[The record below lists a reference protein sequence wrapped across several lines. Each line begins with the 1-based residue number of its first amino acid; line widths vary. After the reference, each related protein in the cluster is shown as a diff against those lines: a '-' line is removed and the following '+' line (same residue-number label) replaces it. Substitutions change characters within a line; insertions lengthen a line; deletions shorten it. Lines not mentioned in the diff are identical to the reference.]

1 MCGEKYV
8 SESVRNGVLRWAKH
22 EDPNKQSELAKHL
35 KYIRDYQFEWKVPT
49 KAPEYTGEKESFR
62 RIFIKSLNPSLN
74 EQLDTELLVLF
85 SNDVT
90 WS

>member
-1 MCGEKYV
+1 M
-8 SESVRNGVLRWAKH
+8 ESANWGSWIH
-22 EDPNKQSELAKHL
+22 
-35 KYIRDYQFEWKVPT
+35 
-49 KAPEYTGEKESFR
+49 GEKESFR

-85 SNDVT
+85 NNDVT